1 MDLEQIKHMSLED
14 WFQLGTLECECGK
27 THAPGTKKVIV
38 ESGAISHLPALL
50 SQCGGKKPFLLSG
63 KDTFAAAGDK
73 VCETLDRAG
82 IAYGKYVFPNSPVLP
97 TEHSVG
103 SAVMHFDH
111 GCDAVVAIGSGVIND
126 IGKIL
131 AHTTG
136 KPYII
141 VATAPSMDGYASATS
156 SMELDGRKVSLDS
169 TFAYAI
175 VGDLD
180 ILTQAPMKM
189 LLAGVGDMVA
199 KYVALAEWRMSA
211 LITGEYHCPVV
222 DAMVETA
229 LDRCVAAGQ
238 GLIRREPEGVKAV
251 MEGMVIAGMAMKYAG
266 VSRPASGME
275 HYFSH
280 IWDMRGLAFGT
291 GTDLHGIQCGVG
303 TLLCLKIYDYLRAL
317 QPDKERALKFVEDF
331 SLEDWNSR
339 LEAFIGPGA
348 QPMIAEEKTAGK
360 YDREKHARRLERIL
374 THWDEI
380 QEIIAGIPSYDRVL
394 AFMQEIG
401 APVSAGE
408 FGVTPNE
415 MQETLRMTKDIRDKY
430 IGSRL
435 LWDLGVLEEAA
446 KRIP

>member
-1 MDLEQIKHMSLED
+1 MDLDQIKHMPLED
-14 WFQLGTLECECGK
+14 WLQLGTFECACGK
-27 THAPGTKKVIV
+27 SHAPGTKKVIV
-38 ESGAISHLPALL
+38 ESGAISRLPGLL
-50 SQCGGKKPFLLSG
+50 AQLGSKKPFLLSG

-73 VCETLDRAG
+73 VCEVLDRAG
-82 IAYGKYVFPNSPVLP
+82 IGYGKYIFPSSPVLP

-111 GCDAVVAIGSGVIND
+111 SCDGVVAVGSGVIND

-169 TFAYAI
+169 TFADAI

-199 KYVALAEWRMSA
+199 KYVALGEWRMSA

-229 LDRCVAAGQ
+229 LERCVAAGQ
-238 GLIRREPEGVKAV
+238 GLIRREPEAVKAV

-303 TLLCLKIYDYLRAL
+303 TLLCLKIYDYLRTL
-317 QPDKERALKFVEDF
+317 QPDRDRALKFAADF
-331 SLEDWNSR
+331 SLEDWNNR

-360 YDREKHARRLERIL
+360 YDREKHALRLERIL
-374 THWDEI
+374 THWEDI
-380 QEIIAGIPSYDRVL
+380 RAIIAEMPTYDRLL
-394 AFMQEIG
+394 AFMQQLG
-401 APVSAGE
+401 APVSPEE
-408 FGVTPNE
+408 FGATADQVQQTF
-415 MQETLRMTKDIRDKY
+415 RMTKDIRDKY

-435 LWDLGVLEEAA
+435 LWDLGVLEDAA
-446 KRIP
+446 KMIP